1 MAVKVVVVGTNK
13 VGSVLGMTRPCE
25 YPVLPVCR
33 TQTIMLYS
41 EFTVLGY
48 FACGSVTDV
57 DENDPVVTVFERYF
71 ATMMFLYLE

>member
-1 MAVKVVVVGTNK
+1 
-13 VGSVLGMTRPCE
+13 
-25 YPVLPVCR
+25 
-33 TQTIMLYS
+33 MLYS

-71 ATMMFLYLE
+71 ATMMFLYLV